1 MVPKTKALARYGF
14 PEQLSSTPPFKQT
27 LAVLKKWCVHRPD
40 LEYLPTLHSAATTME
55 ATVDSELA
63 RIYRRGKLIKTH
75 PRSWPRALSS
85 PSNTTQ
91 FSNPSD
97 IGPSTYSV
105 DVHGVDIQLGSLP
118 SPQVRLHG
126 SW

>member
-1 MVPKTKALARYGF
+1 MIVDVVHLASTRYEGANHTH
-14 PEQLSSTPPFKQT
+14 LSEL
-27 LAVLKKWCVHRPD
+27 LAEREGID
-40 LEYLPTLHSAATTME
+40 IGRTTME

-75 PRSWPRALSS
+75 PRSWPRALIS

-105 DVHGVDIQLGSLP
+105 DVHRVDIQLGSLP
-118 SPQVRLHG
+118 SPQLRLHG